1 VSLGV
6 DKKAHFCH
14 NFDTKMIKR
23 LLFYKLQKYIDSKEA
38 IVITGM
44 RQVGKTTL
52 MRQMFEEL
60 GTSPKLWFDFDNPID
75 QKIFEDVDYN
85 NIFKRLQ
92 NLANSDKFAV
102 FVDEI
107 QNFPEITKII
117 KYLIDHYSVKFIV
130 TGSSNYYMKNLFPES
145 LSGRK
150 FIFDLAPMN
159 FQEYLYFKESKK
171 IVKVLKYSELDID
184 KVVLESNIFDHKKYE
199 TYYNEYLEFGG
210 FPGVVVAKDIEEKKM
225 ILKNI
230 FKSFFEKDIKM
241 LNDYSDIRELRDLI
255 LLLVPRVGSMLDISK
270 IASELGVKRSKIY
283 SYIEFLQG
291 IYIIKLLPKFSES
304 VDKSIAGGKKVYF
317 SDTGLLRSIGDI
329 NEAQTF
335 ENTLANQ
342 LSQYGDVSFY
352 NKRNTSEIDFIIN
365 KEIAFEAKLTGTED
379 YLKTLK
385 KLSSSLNINKAF
397 IVSKH
402 FREEEGIISPTIF

>member
-1 VSLGV
+1 
-6 DKKAHFCH
+6 
-14 NFDTKMIKR
+14 MIKR

-283 SYIEFLQG
+283 IYIEFLQG